1 MFYFLHL
8 REAPE
13 LSWFEGGGGWV
24 SCLLLWNKGMVCL
37 LSRVN
42 QHCPSP
48 ERFVFSIQPAVCYQ
62 AITKKLKVC
71 EEVKQIFT
79 LMDVYCYEA
88 LQFFQSCA
96 LNCFYY
102 YFSPL
107 SSPPPCPC
115 PPPHSLRRQDPPPS
129 RQQTA
134 QQSMAAS
141 HLQTKSKIFNTLQ
154 PFPSQLTHAAILQPV
169 TEKE

>member
-13 LSWFEGGGGWV
+13 LSLFEGGGGWV

-37 LSRVN
+37 LSRIN

-71 EEVKQIFT
+71 EEVKQIFI

-115 PPPHSLRRQDPPPS
+115 PPTPLPQETGSTSIQAADS
-129 RQQTA
+129 TA
-134 QQSMAAS
+134 VNGSI
-141 HLQTKSKIFNTLQ
+141 TPTDKK
-154 PFPSQLTHAAILQPV
+154 
-169 TEKE
+169 